1 MTQLSAASMDTLPA
15 KRITANCSNP
25 YLLKKIYSCLELCD
39 TLKIRHS
46 LIFCYPSVSYGILSK
61 ALWDDG
67 RQRCKL
73 KVSVVYY
80 NKTDAQTVIKASY
93 TP

>member
-46 LIFCYPSVSYGILSK
+46 LNFLLPICVLRNSAQGSLGRWQTKVQTEIHQRVEVFEK
-61 ALWDDG
+61 AVMG
-67 RQRCKL
+67 G
-73 KVSVVYY
+73 
-80 NKTDAQTVIKASY
+80 
-93 TP
+93 